1 MNNTNHDYIFYVINT
16 NVQMS
21 RSMFTCLE
29 NRKDKQSTASAAKR
43 ACVSRRSSFLDMRS
57 KWELSAQ
64 DAPVAGAPAVIMV
77 ETARGLSRHVT
88 GTRNLGSHGEGTK
101 AKIN

>member
-1 MNNTNHDYIFYVINT
+1 
-16 NVQMS
+16 MS

-57 KWELSAQ
+57 KMGTVRAGRINSGSTNSDLGRNSSRM
-64 DAPVAGAPAVIMV
+64 DA
-77 ETARGLSRHVT
+77 TCNRD
-88 GTRNLGSHGEGTK
+88 TK
-101 AKIN
+101 SWISW